1 MDLLFVILFL
11 KSNLIWTIASL
22 NVSYDYNYVAC
33 YENNVVS
40 ESSNLLNMEDGP
52 TLSFLE
58 VCEIFVSLRIE
69 NIINFKSKQYLGVD
83 RIKKKNPSK
92 QTKNLERDVPTQT
105 TTPQMDLKQ

>member
-1 MDLLFVILFL
+1 MDLLLSYLFL
-11 KSNLIWTIASL
+11 FLNSNLIWTIASL

-33 YENNVVS
+33 YENNVVR
-40 ESSNLLNMEDGP
+40 ENSNLLNMEDGP

-83 RIKKKNPSK
+83 SK
-92 QTKNLERDVPTQT
+92 RKTQAN
-105 TTPQMDLKQ
+105 KQHI